1 MKLYNTASRKIE
13 EFTPINDK
21 KVTLY
26 TCGPTVYD
34 ETHIGHMRKYTM
46 DDILK
51 RTLKYLE
58 YDVNHVMNITD
69 VGHLSGNDDTGE
81 DKLEKGAKKS
91 GKTVWDVAKYYTDK
105 FFETMDALNI
115 IRPDKVVKATEH
127 IKQMVD
133 LVKRLEEKGFTYQ
146 TSEAVYF
153 DVTKF
158 RAYGR
163 LSGQRLEEKKQ
174 AARGDVYVDPGKKHP
189 ADFALWFKRVGRF
202 KDHTMHWESPWG
214 DGFPGW
220 HIECSAMS
228 MAYLGET
235 IDIHTGGIDHIPVHH
250 ENEIAQSEAATGKK
264 FVNFWVHHAFLQVEN
279 EKMSKSKGNYFTKQD
294 VLNHEINPLALR
306 YLFLQTHYRQEMNF
320 TWEAAE
326 AAQET
331 FEKIKDIVVD
341 LRLSIQTSSKQQE
354 SNRDLFNSFKLIFSQ
369 SLSSDINTSE
379 AVANMW
385 NMLKSELL
393 PSEKLDLLFSFDEI
407 FGLGLKTTKE
417 DKIPQELIEIADQR
431 VKARKEN
438 DFKKSDELRKQIED
452 QGYIIEDNDEG
463 YRIKKK

>member
-1 MKLYNTASRKIE
+1 
-13 EFTPINDK
+13 
-21 KVTLY
+21 
-26 TCGPTVYD
+26 
-34 ETHIGHMRKYTM
+34 
-46 DDILK
+46 
-51 RTLKYLE
+51 
-58 YDVNHVMNITD
+58 
-69 VGHLSGNDDTGE
+69 
-81 DKLEKGAKKS
+81 
-91 GKTVWDVAKYYTDK
+91 
-105 FFETMDALNI
+105 
-115 IRPDKVVKATEH
+115 
-127 IKQMVD
+127 
-133 LVKRLEEKGFTYQ
+133 
-146 TSEAVYF
+146 
-153 DVTKF
+153 
-158 RAYGR
+158 
-163 LSGQRLEEKKQ
+163 
-174 AARGDVYVDPGKKHP
+174 
-189 ADFALWFKRVGRF
+189 
-202 KDHTMHWESPWG
+202 
-214 DGFPGW
+214 
-220 HIECSAMS
+220 
-228 MAYLGET
+228 
-235 IDIHTGGIDHIPVHH
+235 
-250 ENEIAQSEAATGKK
+250 
-264 FVNFWVHHAFLQVEN
+264 
-279 EKMSKSKGNYFTKQD
+279 MSKSKGNYFTKQD

-417 DKIPQELIEIADQR
+417 DKIPQELLEIADQR